1 MFEWMTNDQLD
12 FINDMVTKNAETW
25 VEKKYPKLT
34 TKERKIKANQLKI
47 LAYQASQVS
56 FELDEPCWNQ
66 KLELG
71 KASQLAIVL
80 VNSLEKFVNT
90 NDVSE
95 MYLRDSVK
103 WLGYWARKISR
114 REKIIKDYDVYLDV
128 MGNNSTSDEPFAQNG
143 PTTDL

>member
-1 MFEWMTNDQLD
+1 MFEWMTGDQLD
-12 FINDMVTKNAETW
+12 FINDMVKKNAETW
-25 VEKKYPKLT
+25 VENKYPKLT
-34 TKERKIKANQLKI
+34 AKEKKIKTNQLKI
-47 LAYQASQVS
+47 LVYQASQVS
-56 FELDEPCWNQ
+56 LGLDEPCWNQ
-66 KLELG
+66 KLETG

-95 MYLRDSVK
+95 MYLKDSVK
-103 WLGYWARKISR
+103 WLGYWARRISR

-128 MGNNSTSDEPFAQNG
+128 MGNNGTSDEPFTQNG